1 MATSVVRSAA
11 IAAAVA
17 AAFGVGAIAGASGAH
32 HAASRGTVVD
42 EAADR
47 IASSAASPIGR
58 DALDAAAV
66 EAMLATLGDKWAAYY
81 AAGDYAQLKALL
93 DGRYSGLGVWLRRT
107 SLGEILVAS
116 VLPESPAA
124 LAGLRVGDQL
134 TAVDGLT
141 TRAKELGDI
150 VAGLRG
156 PSGSI
161 VKIEI
166 SRAGAPLH
174 LTLHRSTVGAGDVT
188 VAYVAPGVARIRV
201 AAFTRGVGSQVKH
214 AVETLRKD
222 KARGIVLDLRGNPG
236 GLLEEGVA
244 TAGAFLDGGTV
255 VSYSGRTTSKR
266 VVTAPRGGD
275 VTTPLAVLV
284 DGGTASAAEVVT
296 GALQDRGRAVVV
308 GAQTFG
314 KGSVQEPI
322 RLSDGSAIELTVAR
336 YLTPK
341 GRSLDGIGIT
351 PDIVLPGG
359 ADEALAV
366 RRAVDVLQ
374 GLVADVGTA
383 GSSGRG

>member
-1 MATSVVRSAA
+1 MAYSVVRSAA

-17 AAFGVGAIAGASGAH
+17 AAFGVGAIAGASGANH
-32 HAASRGTVVD
+32 TASKGTVVD

-47 IASSAASPIGR
+47 IASSAASPVDRAG
-58 DALDAAAV
+58 LEAAAV
-66 EAMLATLGDKWAAYY
+66 EAMLAKLGDRWATYY

-107 SLGEILVAS
+107 DLGAIVVAS
-116 VLPESPAA
+116 VLPESPADA
-124 LAGLRVGDQL
+124 AGLRVGDRITL
-134 TAVDGLT
+134 VDGHLVK
-141 TRAKELGDI
+141 ANDLGD
-150 VAGLRG
+150 VVTRLRG

-161 VKIEI
+161 VRLEIE
-166 SRAGAPLH
+166 RAGVTKK
-174 LTLHRSTVGAGDVT
+174 LTLRRSSVGNGDVS

-222 KARGIVLDLRGNPG
+222 HARGIVLDLRGNPG
-236 GLLEEGVA
+236 GLLEEGVSV
-244 TAGAFLDGGTV
+244 AGTFLDGGVV
-255 VSYSGRTTSKR
+255 VSYSGRATAQR
-266 VVTAPRGGD
+266 VVMAPRGGEI
-275 VTTPLAVLV
+275 TTPLAVLV

-336 YLTPK
+336 YLTPR
-341 GRSLDGIGIT
+341 GRSLDGVGIT

-359 ADEALAV
+359 ADEAVAV

-383 GSSGRG
+383 GATGRG

>member
-1 MATSVVRSAA
+1 M
-11 IAAAVA
+11 
-17 AAFGVGAIAGASGAH
+17 
-32 HAASRGTVVD
+32 VD

-47 IASSAASPIGR
+47 IASSAASPVDR
-58 DALDAAAV
+58 SVLDAAAV
-66 EAMLATLGDKWAAYY
+66 EAMLAKLGDKWSAYY

-107 SLGEILVAS
+107 DTGKILVAS

-134 TAVDGLT
+134 VVVDGKS
-141 TRAKELGDI
+141 TRNSDLGDV

-156 PSGSI
+156 PSGTN
-161 VKIEI
+161 VAIEI
-166 SRAGAPLH
+166 ARDGVAK
-174 LTLHRSTVGAGDVT
+174 TLVLRRSSVEAGDVS

-201 AAFTRGVGSQVKH
+201 AAFTRGVGTQVIH
-214 AVETLRKD
+214 AVTALRHD
-222 KARGIVLDLRGNPG
+222 HARGIVLDLRGNPG

-244 TAGAFLDGGTV
+244 VAGAFLDGGPV
-255 VSYSGRTTSKR
+255 VSYSGRTTAKR
-266 VVTAPRGGD
+266 VINAPKGGD
-275 VTTPLAVLV
+275 ATTPLAVLV

-322 RLSDGSAIELTVAR
+322 RLSDGSAIELTIAR
-336 YLTPK
+336 YLTPN
-341 GRSLDGIGIT
+341 GRSLDGVGIT
-351 PDIVLPGG
+351 PDIILPGG
-359 ADEALAV
+359 ADEAIAV

-383 GSSGRG
+383 GASGRG